1 MIMGGIPKG
10 RGEREKVEEIP
21 GSHQQETQAKRGI

>member
-21 GSHQQETQAKRGI
+21 RPGSH